1 MEELYR
7 LDVETSHAVKK
18 FPIKVILEDVRSMH
32 NVGSC
37 FRTSDA
43 FQIEEIILTGLT
55 PTPPHKEIHKTALG
69 ATETV
74 TWRHVTELTSILD
87 ELKSENYILLS
98 LEQAHNS
105 ISLEQY
111 PFTSN
116 QKYALVF
123 GHEVWGVK
131 QSTIDASNAC
141 LEIPQFGTKHSL
153 NISVCIGMTLWTAI
167 QSFIKE

>member
-7 LDVETSHAVKK
+7 LDIESTKIAKK

-55 PTPPHKEIHKTALG
+55 PQPPHKEIHKTALG

-74 TWRHVTELTSILD
+74 RWRHEENIQNIIQD
-87 ELKSENYILLS
+87 LKKEGYIILS

-105 ISLEQY
+105 ISLEQVE
-111 PFTSN
+111 FN
-116 QKYALVF
+116 NQQKYAFIF
-123 GHEVWGVK
+123 GHEVWGVQ
-131 QSTIDASNAC
+131 QSTIDQSHAC
-141 LEIPQFGTKHSL
+141 LEIPQFGMKHSL
-153 NISVCIGMTLWTAI
+153 NISVCIGLTLWTAL
-167 QSFIKE
+167 QAFIK